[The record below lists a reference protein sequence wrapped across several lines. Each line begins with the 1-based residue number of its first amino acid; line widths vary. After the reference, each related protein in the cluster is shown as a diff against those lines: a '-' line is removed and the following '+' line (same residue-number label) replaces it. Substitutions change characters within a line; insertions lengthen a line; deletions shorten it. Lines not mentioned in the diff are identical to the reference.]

1 MSDMIVKSAT
11 DAISHRVADII
22 VKSDT
27 NASFATFVL
36 FYLILVFFGMVVA
49 MLDVVKL
56 LVQTSSGHL

>member
-11 DAISHRVADII
+11 VAIMHLVADITM
-22 VKSDT
+22 KSDT

-49 MLDVVKL
+49 MLDVVIFL
-56 LVQTSSGHL
+56 